1 MVSSECDSA
10 LGTNRTSYDTESDG
24 AAMPRSMLYASGV
37 AFVLGGLV
45 AGLTAP
51 GSQHARSVA
60 AFMSQVPAVKK
71 TGVWVE
77 TEWPF
82 PPDPWGRGKAF
93 RCAAAQCGIEMS
105 VFVRPK
111 IGFCN
116 CATGVADDEELAR
129 IGDLDMLAYR
139 LSPRGAGRAIKIA
152 WMNGRSRNYRV
163 TNQNGRDSSVLSI
176 GFNDRCDAI
185 VATAVIG
192 QHDPDVAEAAILELL
207 NGRRVLGW
215 IEVAIGL

>member
-1 MVSSECDSA
+1 
-10 LGTNRTSYDTESDG
+10 
-24 AAMPRSMLYASGV
+24 MPRSMLFASGV
-37 AFVLGGLV
+37 AFALGGLV
-45 AGLTAP
+45 AGLTVL
-51 GSQHARSVA
+51 GGQHARSVVTS
-60 AFMSQVPAVKK
+60 MSQVPAVNKS
-71 TGVWVE
+71 GWWEE

-116 CATGVADDEELAR
+116 CATGVANDDELAR
-129 IGDLDMLAYR
+129 IGDLDLLAYR

-152 WMNGRSRNYRV
+152 WMNGRSRTYLV
-163 TNQNGRDSSVLSI
+163 TDQIGRDSSVLSI

-185 VATAVIG
+185 VATAVID
-192 QHDPDVAEAAILELL
+192 QHDPYVAEAAILELL
-207 NGRRVLGW
+207 NGKRVLGW

>member
-1 MVSSECDSA
+1 
-10 LGTNRTSYDTESDG
+10 
-24 AAMPRSMLYASGV
+24 MPRSMLFASGV

-45 AGLTAP
+45 AGLTVL
-51 GSQHARSVA
+51 GGQHARSVVA
-60 AFMSQVPAVKK
+60 SMSQIPAVTKS
-71 TGVWVE
+71 GGWAE

-116 CATGVADDEELAR
+116 CATGVADDDELAR
-129 IGDLDMLAYR
+129 IGDLDLLAYR
-139 LSPRGAGRAIKIA
+139 LAPRGAGRAIRIA
-152 WMNGRSRNYRV
+152 WMNGRSRIYLV
-163 TNQNGRDSSVLSI
+163 TDQKGRDSSVLSI